1 MKKKS
6 IVLILTG
13 ISALIGISLYF
24 ASRLSKLSD
33 LGIFDI
39 EEDDL

>member
-6 IVLILTG
+6 IILILTG

-24 ASRLSKLSD
+24 AARLSKLSD
-33 LGIFDI
+33 LDIFNI
-39 EEDDL
+39 EEDDF